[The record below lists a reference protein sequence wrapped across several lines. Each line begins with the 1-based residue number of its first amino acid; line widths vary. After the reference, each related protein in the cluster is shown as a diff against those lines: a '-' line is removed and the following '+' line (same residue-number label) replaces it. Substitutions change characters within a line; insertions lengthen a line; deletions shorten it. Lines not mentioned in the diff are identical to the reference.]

1 GFALMPF
8 GGAGP
13 LHAVALAAALGIG
26 HVLCPRACGV
36 LCALGLAAA
45 APRHD
50 VSRTVM
56 LRGAEL
62 TAARLAQL
70 RDSLLSE
77 ADAALAGERSR
88 ARLSFELRY
97 RGQAFELAV
106 EPGDP
111 DDCRDPHAL
120 REAFA
125 VAHEQ
130 RYGYRED
137 PASVELVNVR
147 ASVWG
152 PAPQLAPTARDDSNG
167 ALAAGTTSAGGPAA
181 GEPAAG
187 GPAADALAPGAR
199 LTGPSVHA
207 LGDSTLYVAPGWSG
221 AVDQHGTIVLEDSA

>member
-1 GFALMPF
+1 MARE
-8 GGAGP
+8 
-13 LHAVALAAALGIG
+13 LGIRR
-26 HVLCPRACGV
+26 VLCPRASGV
-36 LCALGLAAA
+36 LSALGLAAA

-56 LRGAEL
+56 LRGAQL
-62 TAARLAQL
+62 TPARLDQL
-70 RDSLLSE
+70 RDSLLAE

-88 ARLSFELRY
+88 ARISYELRY

-111 DDCRDPHAL
+111 GDPGDPDAL

-125 VAHEQ
+125 AAHEQ
-130 RYGYRED
+130 RYGYREAA
-137 PASVELVNVR
+137 ASVELVNVR

-152 PAPQLAPTARDDSNG
+152 PAPQLAPRVTDG
-167 ALAAGTTSAGGPAA
+167 ATG
-181 GEPAAG
+181 
-187 GPAADALAPGAR
+187 ALAPGAR

-221 AVDQHGTIVLEDSA
+221 GVDEHGTIVLEDLA